1 MGFLLLYSF
10 AVTFAKMS
18 ILVFYLRLFPM
29 RSSRHAVYVLM
40 FSICG
45 LCFSTL
51 VIVIFQCKPIA
62 LAWDKTI
69 EGGSCIDMVAFF
81 RYSIIPDIITDVAML
96 ILPLPIVW
104 NLHASITQRVGLT
117 ATFLTGSM

>member
-1 MGFLLLYSF
+1 
-10 AVTFAKMS
+10 
-18 ILVFYLRLFPM
+18 
-29 RSSRHAVYVLM
+29 M

-51 VIVIFQCKPIA
+51 VIVIFQCKQIA
-62 LAWDKTI
+62 LAWDKSI

-81 RYSIIPDIITDVAML
+81 RYSIIPDIITDVTML

-117 ATFLTGSM
+117 VTFLTGSM